1 MSYHWFK
8 KMLLSTSI
16 LILSS
21 SSLGLATHTV
31 EAKDNLN
38 GEKPTTNLNH
48 NITSPSVNSEMNNN
62 ETGTPH
68 ESNQTGNEGT
78 GSNSRDANPDSNNVK
93 PDSNNQNPSTD
104 SKPDPNNQNPSPNP
118 KPDPDNPKPKP
129 DPKPDPDK
137 PKPNPDPKPDPDNPK
152 PNPDPKPDP
161 NKPNP
166 DPKPDP
172 DKPKPNPNPKPD
184 PNKPNPNPSPDPDQP
199 GDSNHSGGSKNGGTW
214 NPNASD
220 GSNQGQWQP
229 NGNQGNSQNPTGNDF
244 VSQRFLALANGAY
257 KYNPYILNQI
267 NKLGKDYGEVTD
279 EDIYN
284 IIRKQNFSG
293 NAYLNGLQQQSNYFR
308 FQYFNPLKSER
319 YYRNLDEQV
328 LALITGEIG
337 SMPDL
342 KKPEDKPDSK
352 QRSFEPH
359 EKDDFTV
366 VKKQEDNKKSASTAY
381 SKSWLAIVCSMM
393 VVFSIMLFLFVKRN
407 KKKIKTNH
415 SDDNP
420 CVIRFFYYGIKM

>member
-48 NITSPSVNSEMNNN
+48 NVTSPSVNSEINNN

-78 GSNSRDANPDSNNVK
+78 DSNSRDANPDSNNVK
-93 PDSNNQNPSTD
+93 PDSNNQNPS
-104 SKPDPNNQNPSPNP
+104 PE
-118 KPDPDNPKPKP
+118 
-129 DPKPDPDK
+129 PKPDPDK
-137 PKPNPDPKPDPDNPK
+137 PKPNPE
-152 PNPDPKPDP
+152 
-161 NKPNP
+161 
-166 DPKPDP
+166 PKPDP
-172 DKPKPNPNPKPD
+172 DKLKPNPEPKPDPDKLKPNPNPNPKPD
-184 PNKPNPNPSPDPDQP
+184 PNKPNPNPSPNPNQP

-267 NKLGKDYGEVTD
+267 NQLGKDYGEVTD

-407 KKKIKTNH
+407 KKKNKNE
-415 SDDNP
+415 SQ
-420 CVIRFFYYGIKM
+420 RR

>member
-129 DPKPDPDK
+129 DPKPDPD
-137 PKPNPDPKPDPDNPK
+137 
-152 PNPDPKPDP
+152 
-161 NKPNP
+161 
-166 DPKPDP
+166 
-172 DKPKPNPNPKPD
+172 
-184 PNKPNPNPSPDPDQP
+184 KPNPNPSPDPDQP

-407 KKKIKTNH
+407 KKKNKNE
-415 SDDNP
+415 SQ
-420 CVIRFFYYGIKM
+420 RR

>member
-1 MSYHWFK
+1 MSYDWFK
-8 KMLLSTSI
+8 KMLLSTSM

-48 NITSPSVNSEMNNN
+48 NVTSPSVNSEMNNN

-68 ESNQTGNEGT
+68 ESNQAGNEGT

-93 PDSNNQNPSTD
+93 PDSNNQNPSPD
-104 SKPDPNNQNPSPNP
+104 SKPDPNNPNPGPNSKPDPDKPKPNPEP
-118 KPDPDNPKPKP
+118 KPDPDKPKPNPEPKPDPDKPKPNP

-137 PKPNPDPKPDPDNPK
+137 PKPNPDPKPDP
-152 PNPDPKPDP
+152 
-161 NKPNP
+161 
-166 DPKPDP
+166 
-172 DKPKPNPNPKPD
+172 NPNPKPD
-184 PNKPNPNPSPDPDQP
+184 PNKPNPNPSPNPNQP

-229 NGNQGNSQNPTGNDF
+229 NGNQGNSQNHTGNDF

-381 SKSWLAIVCSMM
+381 SKSWLAIVCSMI

-407 KKKIKTNH
+407 KKKNKNE
-415 SDDNP
+415 SQ
-420 CVIRFFYYGIKM
+420 RR

>member
-48 NITSPSVNSEMNNN
+48 NVTSPSVNSEINNN

-78 GSNSRDANPDSNNVK
+78 NSNSRDANPDSNNVK
-93 PDSNNQNPSTD
+93 PDSNNQNPSSD
-104 SKPDPNNQNPSPNP
+104 SKPDPNNPNP
-118 KPDPDNPKPKP
+118 GPN
-129 DPKPDPDK
+129 PKPDPDK
-137 PKPNPDPKPDPDNPK
+137 PKPNPD
-152 PNPDPKPDP
+152 
-161 NKPNP
+161 P

-184 PNKPNPNPSPDPDQP
+184 PNKPNPNPSPDPNQP

-244 VSQRFLALANGAY
+244 VSQRFLALENGAY

-267 NKLGKDYGEVTD
+267 NQLGKEFGEVTD

-407 KKKIKTNH
+407 KKKNKNE
-415 SDDNP
+415 SQ
-420 CVIRFFYYGIKM
+420 RR

>member
-93 PDSNNQNPSTD
+93 PDSNNQNPSPD

-118 KPDPDNPKPKP
+118 KPDPDNPKP
-129 DPKPDPDK
+129 
-137 PKPNPDPKPDPDNPK
+137 NPD
-152 PNPDPKPDP
+152 
-161 NKPNP
+161 
-166 DPKPDP
+166 
-172 DKPKPNPNPKPD
+172 PKPD

-407 KKKIKTNH
+407 KKKNKNE
-415 SDDNP
+415 SQ
-420 CVIRFFYYGIKM
+420 RR

>member
-48 NITSPSVNSEMNNN
+48 NVTSPSVNSEINNN

-78 GSNSRDANPDSNNVK
+78 NSNSRDANPDSNNVK
-93 PDSNNQNPSTD
+93 PDSNNQNPSSD
-104 SKPDPNNQNPSPNP
+104 SKPDPNNPNP
-118 KPDPDNPKPKP
+118 GPN
-129 DPKPDPDK
+129 PKPDPDK
-137 PKPNPDPKPDPDNPK
+137 PKPNPDPD
-152 PNPDPKPDP
+152 
-161 NKPNP
+161 P

-184 PNKPNPNPSPDPDQP
+184 PNKPNPNPSPDPNQP

-267 NKLGKDYGEVTD
+267 NQLGKEFGEVTD

-407 KKKIKTNH
+407 KKKNKNE
-415 SDDNP
+415 SQ
-420 CVIRFFYYGIKM
+420 

>member
-48 NITSPSVNSEMNNN
+48 NVTSPSVNSEINNN

-78 GSNSRDANPDSNNVK
+78 DSNSRDANPDSNNVK
-93 PDSNNQNPSTD
+93 PDSNNQNPSPD
-104 SKPDPNNQNPSPNP
+104 SKPDPNNPNPGPNP
-118 KPDPDNPKPKP
+118 KPDPDK
-129 DPKPDPDK
+129 
-137 PKPNPDPKPDPDNPK
+137 
-152 PNPDPKPDP
+152 
-161 NKPNP
+161 
-166 DPKPDP
+166 PKPDP
-172 DKPKPNPNPKPD
+172 DKPKPNPNPSPD
-184 PNKPNPNPSPDPDQP
+184 PNQP

-214 NPNASD
+214 NSNASD

-407 KKKIKTNH
+407 KKKNKNE
-415 SDDNP
+415 SQ
-420 CVIRFFYYGIKM
+420 RR

>member
-48 NITSPSVNSEMNNN
+48 NVTSPSVNSEINNN

-78 GSNSRDANPDSNNVK
+78 NSNSRDANPDSNNVK
-93 PDSNNQNPSTD
+93 PDSNNQNPSSD
-104 SKPDPNNQNPSPNP
+104 SKPDPNNPNP
-118 KPDPDNPKPKP
+118 GPN
-129 DPKPDPDK
+129 PKPDPDK
-137 PKPNPDPKPDPDNPK
+137 PKPNPD
-152 PNPDPKPDP
+152 
-161 NKPNP
+161 P

-184 PNKPNPNPSPDPDQP
+184 PNKPNPNPSPDPNQP

-267 NKLGKDYGEVTD
+267 NQLGKEFGEVTD

-352 QRSFEPH
+352 QCSFEPH

-407 KKKIKTNH
+407 KKKNKNE
-415 SDDNP
+415 SQ
-420 CVIRFFYYGIKM
+420 RR

>member
-104 SKPDPNNQNPSPNP
+104 SKPDPNN
-118 KPDPDNPKPKP
+118 PKPKP

-161 NKPNP
+161 
-166 DPKPDP
+166 D
-172 DKPKPNPNPKPD
+172 
-184 PNKPNPNPSPDPDQP
+184 KPNPNPSPNPNQP

-407 KKKIKTNH
+407 KKKNKNE
-415 SDDNP
+415 SQ
-420 CVIRFFYYGIKM
+420 RR

>member
-93 PDSNNQNPSTD
+93 PDSNNQNPS
-104 SKPDPNNQNPSPNP
+104 PNP

-137 PKPNPDPKPDPDNPK
+137 PKPNL
-152 PNPDPKPDP
+152 
-161 NKPNP
+161 

-407 KKKIKTNH
+407 KKKNKNE
-415 SDDNP
+415 SQ
-420 CVIRFFYYGIKM
+420 RR

>member
-8 KMLLSTSI
+8 KMLLSTSM
-16 LILSS
+16 LILSSS

-48 NITSPSVNSEMNNN
+48 NVTSPSVNSEMNNN

-68 ESNQTGNEGT
+68 ESNQAGNEGT

-93 PDSNNQNPSTD
+93 PDSNNQNPSPD
-104 SKPDPNNQNPSPNP
+104 SKPDPNNPNP
-118 KPDPDNPKPKP
+118 GPN
-129 DPKPDPDK
+129 PKPDPDK
-137 PKPNPDPKPDPDNPK
+137 PKPN
-152 PNPDPKPDP
+152 
-161 NKPNP
+161 
-166 DPKPDP
+166 
-172 DKPKPNPNPKPD
+172 PNPNPKPD
-184 PNKPNPNPSPDPDQP
+184 PNKPNPNPSPNPNQP
-199 GDSNHSGGSKNGGTW
+199 GDSNQSGGSKNGGTW

-267 NKLGKDYGEVTD
+267 NQLGKEYGEVTD

-407 KKKIKTNH
+407 KKKNKNE
-415 SDDNP
+415 SQ
-420 CVIRFFYYGIKM
+420 RR

>member
-1 MSYHWFK
+1 MSYDWFK
-8 KMLLSTSI
+8 KMLLSTSM

-48 NITSPSVNSEMNNN
+48 NVTSPSVNSEMNNN

-68 ESNQTGNEGT
+68 ESNQAGNEGT

-93 PDSNNQNPSTD
+93 PDSNNQNPSPD
-104 SKPDPNNQNPSPNP
+104 SKPDPNNPNPGPNP
-118 KPDPDNPKPKP
+118 KPDPDKPKPKP
-129 DPKPDPDK
+129 DPDKPKPNPEPKPDPDK
-137 PKPNPDPKPDPDNPK
+137 PKPNPDPKPDP
-152 PNPDPKPDP
+152 
-161 NKPNP
+161 
-166 DPKPDP
+166 
-172 DKPKPNPNPKPD
+172 NPNPKPD
-184 PNKPNPNPSPDPDQP
+184 PNKPNPNPSPNPNQP

-229 NGNQGNSQNPTGNDF
+229 NGNQGNSQNHTGNDF

-381 SKSWLAIVCSMM
+381 SKSWLAIVCSMI

-407 KKKIKTNH
+407 KKKNKNE
-415 SDDNP
+415 SQ
-420 CVIRFFYYGIKM
+420 RR

>member
-152 PNPDPKPDP
+152 PN
-161 NKPNP
+161 
-166 DPKPDP
+166 
-172 DKPKPNPNPKPD
+172 
-184 PNKPNPNPSPDPDQP
+184 PDPDQP

-407 KKKIKTNH
+407 KKKNKNE
-415 SDDNP
+415 SQ
-420 CVIRFFYYGIKM
+420 RR

>member
-93 PDSNNQNPSTD
+93 PDSNNQNPSPD
-104 SKPDPNNQNPSPNP
+104 S
-118 KPDPDNPKPKP
+118 
-129 DPKPDPDK
+129 KPDPDK
-137 PKPNPDPKPDPDNPK
+137 P
-152 PNPDPKPDP
+152 
-161 NKPNP
+161 KPNP

-214 NPNASD
+214 HPNASD

-359 EKDDFTV
+359 EKDDFSV

-407 KKKIKTNH
+407 KKKNKNE
-415 SDDNP
+415 SQ
-420 CVIRFFYYGIKM
+420 RR

>member
-78 GSNSRDANPDSNNVK
+78 GSNSRDANPNSNNVK
-93 PDSNNQNPSTD
+93 PDSNNQNASPD
-104 SKPDPNNQNPSPNP
+104 SKPDPNNPNPGPEP

-129 DPKPDPDK
+129 DPKPDPDNPK
-137 PKPNPDPKPDPDNPK
+137 PKPNPKPDPDKPK
-152 PNPDPKPDP
+152 PK
-161 NKPNP
+161 P

-172 DKPKPNPNPKPD
+172 DKPKPNPNPNPNPKPD
-184 PNKPNPNPSPDPDQP
+184 PNKPNPNPSPDPNQP

-267 NKLGKDYGEVTD
+267 NQLGKDYGEVTD

-407 KKKIKTNH
+407 KKKNKNE
-415 SDDNP
+415 SQ
-420 CVIRFFYYGIKM
+420 RR

>member
-1 MSYHWFK
+1 MSYDWFK
-8 KMLLSTSI
+8 KMLLSTSM

-48 NITSPSVNSEMNNN
+48 NVTSPSVNSEMNNN

-68 ESNQTGNEGT
+68 ESNQAGNEGT

-93 PDSNNQNPSTD
+93 PDSNNQNPSPD
-104 SKPDPNNQNPSPNP
+104 SKPDPNNPNPGPNP
-118 KPDPDNPKPKP
+118 KPDPDKPKPNPEPKPDPDKPKPNPEPKPDPDKPKPNP

-137 PKPNPDPKPDPDNPK
+137 PKPNPDPKPDP
-152 PNPDPKPDP
+152 NPD
-161 NKPNP
+161 
-166 DPKPDP
+166 
-172 DKPKPNPNPKPD
+172 PKPD
-184 PNKPNPNPSPDPDQP
+184 PNKPNPNPSPNPNQP

-229 NGNQGNSQNPTGNDF
+229 NGNQGNSQNHTGNDF

-381 SKSWLAIVCSMM
+381 SKSWLAIVCSMI

-407 KKKIKTNH
+407 KKKNKNE
-415 SDDNP
+415 SQ
-420 CVIRFFYYGIKM
+420 RR

>member
-1 MSYHWFK
+1 
-8 KMLLSTSI
+8 
-16 LILSS
+16 
-21 SSLGLATHTV
+21 
-31 EAKDNLN
+31 
-38 GEKPTTNLNH
+38 
-48 NITSPSVNSEMNNN
+48 
-62 ETGTPH
+62 
-68 ESNQTGNEGT
+68 
-78 GSNSRDANPDSNNVK
+78 
-93 PDSNNQNPSTD
+93 
-104 SKPDPNNQNPSPNP
+104 PN
-118 KPDPDNPKPKP
+118 P

-137 PKPNPDPKPDPDNPK
+137 PKPNPDPKPDPDK
-152 PNPDPKPDP
+152 P
-161 NKPNP
+161 KPNP

-172 DKPKPNPNPKPD
+172 DKPKPNPDPKPD
-184 PNKPNPNPSPDPDQP
+184 PDKPKPNPLPNPNQP

-214 NPNASD
+214 NPNATD
-220 GSNQGQWQP
+220 GSNQGQWQS
-229 NGNQGNSQNPTGNDF
+229 NGNQGNSQNPNNNDF

-267 NKLGKDYGEVTD
+267 NKLGKDFGEVTD

-342 KKPEDKPDSK
+342 KKPEDKTDTK
-352 QRSFEPH
+352 HRAFEPH

-366 VKKQEDNKKSASTAY
+366 VKKQKENKKSETTVY
-381 SKSWLAIVCSMM
+381 SKSWIAIICSMILI
-393 VVFSIMLFLFVKRN
+393 FTTMLIFIIKRHKKQN
-407 KKKIKTNH
+407 KNE
-415 SDDNP
+415 SQ
-420 CVIRFFYYGIKM
+420 RL

>member
-104 SKPDPNNQNPSPNP
+104 SKPDPNN
-118 KPDPDNPKPKP
+118 PKPKP

-152 PNPDPKPDP
+152 PK
-161 NKPNP
+161 P

-172 DKPKPNPNPKPD
+172 DKPKPKPDPKPD
-184 PNKPNPNPSPDPDQP
+184 PDKPNPNPSPNPNQP

-407 KKKIKTNH
+407 KKKNKNE
-415 SDDNP
+415 SQL
-420 CVIRFFYYGIKM
+420 CKAK

>member
-68 ESNQTGNEGT
+68 KSNQTGNEET

-93 PDSNNQNPSTD
+93 PDSNNQNPSPD
-104 SKPDPNNQNPSPNP
+104 SKPDSNNQNPSPNP
-118 KPDPDNPKPKP
+118 KPNPDNPKPKP

-161 NKPNP
+161 DKPKPNP

-172 DKPKPNPNPKPD
+172 DKPKPNPKPNPNPKPD

-229 NGNQGNSQNPTGNDF
+229 NGNQGNSQNTTGNDF

-352 QRSFEPH
+352 HRSFEPH

-407 KKKIKTNH
+407 KKKNKNE
-415 SDDNP
+415 SQ
-420 CVIRFFYYGIKM
+420 RR

>member
-1 MSYHWFK
+1 MSYDWFK
-8 KMLLSTSI
+8 KMLLSTSM

-48 NITSPSVNSEMNNN
+48 NVTSPSVNSEMNNN

-68 ESNQTGNEGT
+68 ESNQAGNEGT

-93 PDSNNQNPSTD
+93 PDSNNQNPSPD
-104 SKPDPNNQNPSPNP
+104 SKPDPNNPNPGPNP
-118 KPDPDNPKPKP
+118 KPDPDKPKPKPDPDKPKPNPEPKPDPDKPKPNP

-137 PKPNPDPKPDPDNPK
+137 PKPNPDPKPDP
-152 PNPDPKPDP
+152 
-161 NKPNP
+161 
-166 DPKPDP
+166 
-172 DKPKPNPNPKPD
+172 NPNPKPD
-184 PNKPNPNPSPDPDQP
+184 PNKPNPNPSPNPNQP

-229 NGNQGNSQNPTGNDF
+229 NGNQGNSQNHTGNDF

-352 QRSFEPH
+352 QRSFDPH

-381 SKSWLAIVCSMM
+381 SKSWLAIVCSMI

-407 KKKIKTNH
+407 KKKNKNE
-415 SDDNP
+415 SQ
-420 CVIRFFYYGIKM
+420 RR

>member
-48 NITSPSVNSEMNNN
+48 NVTSPSVNSEINNN

-78 GSNSRDANPDSNNVK
+78 NSNSRDANPDSNNVK
-93 PDSNNQNPSTD
+93 PDSNNQNPSSD
-104 SKPDPNNQNPSPNP
+104 SKPDPNNPNP
-118 KPDPDNPKPKP
+118 GPN
-129 DPKPDPDK
+129 PKPDPDK
-137 PKPNPDPKPDPDNPK
+137 PKPNPD
-152 PNPDPKPDP
+152 
-161 NKPNP
+161 P

-184 PNKPNPNPSPDPDQP
+184 PNKPNPNPSPDPNQP

-220 GSNQGQWQP
+220 GSNQGQWEP

-267 NKLGKDYGEVTD
+267 NQLGKEFGEVTD

-342 KKPEDKPDSK
+342 KKPEGKPDSK

-407 KKKIKTNH
+407 KKKNKNE
-415 SDDNP
+415 SQ
-420 CVIRFFYYGIKM
+420 RR

>member
-104 SKPDPNNQNPSPNP
+104 SKPDPNN
-118 KPDPDNPKPKP
+118 PKPKP

-137 PKPNPDPKPDPDNPK
+137 PKPKPDPKPDPDK
-152 PNPDPKPDP
+152 PN
-161 NKPNP
+161 PNP

-172 DKPKPNPNPKPD
+172 DKP
-184 PNKPNPNPSPDPDQP
+184 NPNPSPNPNQP

-407 KKKIKTNH
+407 KKKNKNE
-415 SDDNP
+415 SQ
-420 CVIRFFYYGIKM
+420 RR

>member
-8 KMLLSTSI
+8 KMLLSTSM
-16 LILSS
+16 LILSSS

-48 NITSPSVNSEMNNN
+48 NVTSPSVNSEINNN

-68 ESNQTGNEGT
+68 ESNQAGNEGT

-93 PDSNNQNPSTD
+93 PDSNNQNPSPD
-104 SKPDPNNQNPSPNP
+104 PKPDPNNPNP
-118 KPDPDNPKPKP
+118 GPN
-129 DPKPDPDK
+129 PKPDPDK
-137 PKPNPDPKPDPDNPK
+137 PKPNPDPKPDP
-152 PNPDPKPDP
+152 
-161 NKPNP
+161 
-166 DPKPDP
+166 
-172 DKPKPNPNPKPD
+172 
-184 PNKPNPNPSPDPDQP
+184 NKPNPNPSPNPNQP

-267 NKLGKDYGEVTD
+267 NQLGKDYGEVTD

-407 KKKIKTNH
+407 KKKNKNE
-415 SDDNP
+415 SQ
-420 CVIRFFYYGIKM
+420 RR

>member
-129 DPKPDPDK
+129 DPKPDS
-137 PKPNPDPKPDPDNPK
+137 
-152 PNPDPKPDP
+152 
-161 NKPNP
+161 
-166 DPKPDP
+166 
-172 DKPKPNPNPKPD
+172 D

-407 KKKIKTNH
+407 KKKNKNE
-415 SDDNP
+415 SQQ
-420 CVIRFFYYGIKM
+420 R

>member
-8 KMLLSTSI
+8 KMLLSTSM

-21 SSLGLATHTV
+21 SSIGLATHTV

-48 NITSPSVNSEMNNN
+48 NVTSPSVNSEMNNN

-68 ESNQTGNEGT
+68 ESNQTGDEGT

-93 PDSNNQNPSTD
+93 PDSNN
-104 SKPDPNNQNPSPNP
+104 PNP
-118 KPDPDNPKPKP
+118 G
-129 DPKPDPDK
+129 
-137 PKPNPDPKPDPDNPK
+137 PN
-152 PNPDPKPDP
+152 
-161 NKPNP
+161 
-166 DPKPDP
+166 PKPDP

-184 PNKPNPNPSPDPDQP
+184 PDKPKPNPEPKPDPDKPNPNPSPNPNQP

-229 NGNQGNSQNPTGNDF
+229 NGNQRNLQNPTGNDF

-267 NKLGKDYGEVTD
+267 NQLGKEYGEVTD

-407 KKKIKTNH
+407 KKKNKNE
-415 SDDNP
+415 SQ
-420 CVIRFFYYGIKM
+420 RR

>member
-118 KPDPDNPKPKP
+118 KPDPDNPKPT
-129 DPKPDPDK
+129 PDPDK
-137 PKPNPDPKPDPDNPK
+137 P
-152 PNPDPKPDP
+152 
-161 NKPNP
+161 KPNP

-407 KKKIKTNH
+407 KKKNKNE
-415 SDDNP
+415 SQ
-420 CVIRFFYYGIKM
+420 RR

>member
-137 PKPNPDPKPDPDNPK
+137 PKPNPDPKPDPDNPKPNPDPKPDPNK

-407 KKKIKTNH
+407 KKKNKNE
-415 SDDNP
+415 SQ
-420 CVIRFFYYGIKM
+420 RR

>member
-152 PNPDPKPDP
+152 
-161 NKPNP
+161 
-166 DPKPDP
+166 
-172 DKPKPNPNPKPD
+172 PKPD

-407 KKKIKTNH
+407 KKKNKNE
-415 SDDNP
+415 SQ
-420 CVIRFFYYGIKM
+420 RR

>member
-48 NITSPSVNSEMNNN
+48 NVTSPSVNSEINNN

-78 GSNSRDANPDSNNVK
+78 DSNSRDANPDSNNVK
-93 PDSNNQNPSTD
+93 PDSNNQNPSPD
-104 SKPDPNNQNPSPNP
+104 PKPDPNNPNPGPNP
-118 KPDPDNPKPKP
+118 KPDPDKPKP
-129 DPKPDPDK
+129 NPEPKPDPDKPKPNPEPKPDPDK
-137 PKPNPDPKPDPDNPK
+137 PKPNPDPN
-152 PNPDPKPDP
+152 
-161 NKPNP
+161 
-166 DPKPDP
+166 
-172 DKPKPNPNPKPD
+172 PNPNPKPD
-184 PNKPNPNPSPDPDQP
+184 PNKPNPNPSPNPNQP

-220 GSNQGQWQP
+220 GFNQGQWQP

-267 NKLGKDYGEVTD
+267 NQLGKDYGEVTD

-407 KKKIKTNH
+407 KKKNKNE
-415 SDDNP
+415 SQ
-420 CVIRFFYYGIKM
+420 RR

>member
-137 PKPNPDPKPDPDNPK
+137 PK
-152 PNPDPKPDP
+152 
-161 NKPNP
+161 
-166 DPKPDP
+166 PKPDP

-407 KKKIKTNH
+407 KKKNKNE
-415 SDDNP
+415 SQ
-420 CVIRFFYYGIKM
+420 RR

>member
-48 NITSPSVNSEMNNN
+48 NVTSPSVNSEINNN

-78 GSNSRDANPDSNNVK
+78 NSNSRDANPDSNNVK
-93 PDSNNQNPSTD
+93 PDSNNQNPSSD
-104 SKPDPNNQNPSPNP
+104 SKPDPNNPNPGPNP
-118 KPDPDNPKPKP
+118 KPDPDKP
-129 DPKPDPDK
+129 
-137 PKPNPDPKPDPDNPK
+137 
-152 PNPDPKPDP
+152 
-161 NKPNP
+161 KPNP

-184 PNKPNPNPSPDPDQP
+184 PNKPNPNPSPDPNQP

-267 NKLGKDYGEVTD
+267 NQLGKEFGEVTD

-407 KKKIKTNH
+407 KKKNKNE
-415 SDDNP
+415 SQ
-420 CVIRFFYYGIKM
+420 RR

>member
-104 SKPDPNNQNPSPNP
+104 S
-118 KPDPDNPKPKP
+118 
-129 DPKPDPDK
+129 
-137 PKPNPDPKPDPDNPK
+137 
-152 PNPDPKPDP
+152 KPDP

-407 KKKIKTNH
+407 KKKNKNE
-415 SDDNP
+415 SQ
-420 CVIRFFYYGIKM
+420 RR

>member
-8 KMLLSTSI
+8 KMLLSTSM
-16 LILSS
+16 LILSSS

-48 NITSPSVNSEMNNN
+48 NVTSPSVNSEMNNN

-68 ESNQTGNEGT
+68 ESNQAGNEGT

-93 PDSNNQNPSTD
+93 PDSNNQNPSPD
-104 SKPDPNNQNPSPNP
+104 SKPDPNNPNPGPNP
-118 KPDPDNPKPKP
+118 KPDPDKPKPNP

-137 PKPNPDPKPDPDNPK
+137 PKPNPDPKPDPN
-152 PNPDPKPDP
+152 
-161 NKPNP
+161 
-166 DPKPDP
+166 
-172 DKPKPNPNPKPD
+172 PNPNPKPD
-184 PNKPNPNPSPDPDQP
+184 PNKPNPNPSPNPNQP
-199 GDSNHSGGSKNGGTW
+199 GDSNQSGGSKNGGTW

-267 NKLGKDYGEVTD
+267 NQLGKEYGEVTD

-381 SKSWLAIVCSMM
+381 SKSWLSIVCSMM

-407 KKKIKTNH
+407 KKKNKNE
-415 SDDNP
+415 SQ
-420 CVIRFFYYGIKM
+420 RR

>member
-184 PNKPNPNPSPDPDQP
+184 PNKPNPDPKPDPDQP

-407 KKKIKTNH
+407 KKKNKNE
-415 SDDNP
+415 SQ
-420 CVIRFFYYGIKM
+420 RR

>member
-244 VSQRFLALANGAY
+244 ASQRFLALANGAY

-407 KKKIKTNH
+407 KKKNKNE
-415 SDDNP
+415 SQ
-420 CVIRFFYYGIKM
+420 RR

>member
-104 SKPDPNNQNPSPNP
+104 SKPDPNNQNPS
-118 KPDPDNPKPKP
+118 
-129 DPKPDPDK
+129 
-137 PKPNPDPKPDPDNPK
+137 
-152 PNPDPKPDP
+152 
-161 NKPNP
+161 
-166 DPKPDP
+166 PKPDP

-407 KKKIKTNH
+407 KKKNKNE
-415 SDDNP
+415 SQ
-420 CVIRFFYYGIKM
+420 RR

>member
-48 NITSPSVNSEMNNN
+48 NVTSPSVNSEINNN

-78 GSNSRDANPDSNNVK
+78 NSNSRDANPDSNNVK
-93 PDSNNQNPSTD
+93 PDSNNQNPSSD
-104 SKPDPNNQNPSPNP
+104 SKPDPNNPNP
-118 KPDPDNPKPKP
+118 GPN
-129 DPKPDPDK
+129 PKPDPDK
-137 PKPNPDPKPDPDNPK
+137 PKPNPDP
-152 PNPDPKPDP
+152 
-161 NKPNP
+161 

-172 DKPKPNPNPKPD
+172 DKPKPNPKPD
-184 PNKPNPNPSPDPDQP
+184 PNKPNPNPSPDPNQP

-267 NKLGKDYGEVTD
+267 NQLGKEFGEVTD

-407 KKKIKTNH
+407 KKKNKNE
-415 SDDNP
+415 SQ
-420 CVIRFFYYGIKM
+420 RR